1 MGLKACAALTSFPFS
16 IRHTPV
22 YSPDHGEHAEH
33 ALLASLSPFPLSFTL
48 FSNIIACNPGWPWAY
63 NTEADLELLSLQSPY
78 PVTGSIP
85 SFLQSSS
92 VLNFQDIGSTGLIPF
107 YCPCSDSFALLSLRS
122 VTPKPQAIRGLHFG
136 WVFSACPLL
145 WKSQSHDFKKWLTL
159 NATCPQILYPIETNP
174 WLPGMCMRVSDLQPQ
189 LWCLIDT
196 SECKPSTPEQA
207 LDLILNTVSFLI

>member
-1 MGLKACAALTSFPFS
+1 M
-16 IRHTPV
+16 H
-22 YSPDHGEHAEH
+22 YW
-33 ALLASLSPFPLSFTL
+33 PLSLL
-48 FSNIIACNPGWPWAY
+48 FLFLLLFFQTSLHVIQADPEFI
-63 NTEADLELLSLQSPY
+63 TEADLELLSLQSPH

-85 SFLQSSS
+85 WFLQSSS